1 LESGNSPTPRA
12 AVPSGEHPE
21 PRECIKLFVQKFT
34 GQVFVE
40 KRHVAAEVDG
50 TAAKDTPPWKKGRP
64 STGRPKTTEKAKTV
78 ALN

>member
-1 LESGNSPTPRA
+1 
-12 AVPSGEHPE
+12 
-21 PRECIKLFVQKFT
+21 
-34 GQVFVE
+34 VFVE